1 MFRRFKTR
9 YYSLTLMSR
18 NGTLENPIALLGIN
32 CDITIRIRGKVS
44 REIILKMLQESKEEH
59 IQKTVKEF
67 PFLVAWSEIDEF

>member
-9 YYSLTLMSR
+9 CYSITLISR
-18 NGTLENPIALLGIN
+18 MGTLENPCLFGVN

-59 IQKTVKEF
+59 IQKTVKKF
-67 PFLVAWSEIDEF
+67 PFLVAWSEIDSF